1 MVNFHDPTVAVWD
14 AWALAKLHHAV
25 DSLYLWEFFFNLDYE
40 WSIIRGH
47 RPYRWTIW
55 IYSLTRVSTLVS
67 VILNIVGIDVSTPIQ
82 CQVWLTFE
90 LIFGYLAF
98 VCASLLIVLRII
110 AIWNKDKVVVAV
122 ATGVWVVNIGFLIQ
136 GIARV
141 NDQILPTLCYP
152 SGLTYSQRRSTFGVS
167 FGVIRSCVVDNM
179 ESSKLNIIATL
190 ITDIGLLLI
199 MLIGLLRI
207 RRYGGVTFG
216 LGRLLWRQVQSSL
229 PCCSSFVDVLSIPK
243 GVIWLILASIA
254 EIPPMV
260 LIYLNLNYP
269 LNLIFQIPALT
280 IMSIAATRMYRSLAD
295 FASGFTDRSGI
306 PPFFSSPRSRS
317 MCFSVEESAQYGGH
331 GIPRVHAVSLTPMEV
346 SLNTT
351 REQCLTSQ
359 TSAPSGDPYIHVE
372 VPMSDKPRRPR
383 QDENMESGRQ

>member
-1 MVNFHDPTVAVWD
+1 MVNFRDPTVAIWD
-14 AWALAKLHHAV
+14 AWALAKLHHTV

-82 CQVWLTFE
+82 CQVWFTFE
-90 LIFGYLAF
+90 LIFGYVAF

-136 GIARV
+136 GIAR
-141 NDQILPTLCYP
+141 L
-152 SGLTYSQRRSTFGVS
+152 RSTFGVS
-167 FGVIRSCVVDNM
+167 FGVIRNCVVDNT
-179 ESSKLNIIATL
+179 ESSKLNIIVTL
-190 ITDIGLLLI
+190 ITDIVLLLI
-199 MLIGLLRI
+199 MLVGLLRI

-229 PCCSSFVDVLSIPK
+229 LCCSSFVDVLSIPK

-254 EIPPMV
+254 EIPPTV
-260 LIYLNLNYP
+260 LISLNLNCTF
-269 LNLIFQIPALT
+269 LLLI
-280 IMSIAATRMYRSLAD
+280 YC
-295 FASGFTDRSGI
+295 G
-306 PPFFSSPRSRS
+306 
-317 MCFSVEESAQYGGH
+317 
-331 GIPRVHAVSLTPMEV
+331 
-346 SLNTT
+346 
-351 REQCLTSQ
+351 
-359 TSAPSGDPYIHVE
+359 
-372 VPMSDKPRRPR
+372 
-383 QDENMESGRQ
+383 